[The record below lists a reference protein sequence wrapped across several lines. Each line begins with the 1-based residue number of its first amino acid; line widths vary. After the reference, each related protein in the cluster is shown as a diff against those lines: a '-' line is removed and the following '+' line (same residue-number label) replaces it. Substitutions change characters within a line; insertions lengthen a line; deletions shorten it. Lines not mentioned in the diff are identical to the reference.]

1 MPAPSAGAAIA
12 AAIAMIASILNPSY
26 TSVLWKTTTG
36 ICLLCVAFGLMLTGL
51 FVIKKITTVR
61 V

>member
-1 MPAPSAGAAIA
+1 VMFV
-12 AAIAMIASILNPSY
+12 IASVLNPDY
-26 TSVLWKTTTG
+26 TSVLWKTTAG
-36 ICLLCVAFGLMLTGL
+36 MAMLAVAFILMLTGL